1 MKFCAFC
8 GKQID
13 DNAIFCGHC
22 GKATFEQPSQNQ
34 NSYQNQQNYQD
45 FQDFQNSQGY
55 QGYQSYQVPTEQK
68 REPSGLAKA
77 AKILMI
83 IFGLITS
90 ITTYGIGLA
99 WYIPMVISYSR
110 KLKRGKKVSTGFK
123 VCTLLFVSTIA
134 GILMLCDRDL

>member
-34 NSYQNQQNYQD
+34 QNYQD

-55 QGYQSYQVPTEQK
+55 QGYQSYQAPTEQK

-110 KLKRGKKVSTGFK
+110 KLKKGKKVSTGFK

>member
-34 NSYQNQQNYQD
+34 QNYQD
-45 FQDFQNSQGY
+45 FQDFQNYQGY
-55 QGYQSYQVPTEQK
+55 QGYQPYQAPTEQK

>member
-34 NSYQNQQNYQD
+34 QNYQD

-55 QGYQSYQVPTEQK
+55 QGYQSYQAPTEQK

-123 VCTLLFVSTIA
+123 ICTLLFVSTIA

>member
-34 NSYQNQQNYQD
+34 NSYQNQQNYQTY
-45 FQDFQNSQGY
+45 QNYQNY
-55 QGYQSYQVPTEQK
+55 QGYQSYQTSQAPTEQK

-90 ITTYGIGLA
+90 IATYGIGLA

>member
-34 NSYQNQQNYQD
+34 QNYQD

-55 QGYQSYQVPTEQK
+55 QSYQSYQAPTEQK

>member
-34 NSYQNQQNYQD
+34 QNYQD

-55 QGYQSYQVPTEQK
+55 QGYQSYQAPTEQK